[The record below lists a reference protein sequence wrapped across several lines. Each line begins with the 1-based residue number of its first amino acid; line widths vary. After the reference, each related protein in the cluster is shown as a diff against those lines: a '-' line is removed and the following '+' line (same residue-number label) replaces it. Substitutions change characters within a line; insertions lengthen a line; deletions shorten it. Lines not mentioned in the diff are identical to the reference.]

1 MGKHDYVAVR
11 GRVYMVFDAT
21 IRPSG
26 RVDLQPRPGLKQME
40 PGGQW
45 AEEAQ
50 ETVHGALAVV
60 VHGVGGHVEE
70 AVAGHL

>member
-1 MGKHDYVAVR
+1 
-11 GRVYMVFDAT
+11 MVFDAT

-45 AEEAQ
+45 GQEAK